1 MKKIET
7 WEDLKE
13 VFKDNKDI
21 SFKIISTDDGKYSF
35 GECIILKDIIA
46 FDKKGNMLGTFD
58 KTYDEIELKEQ
69 QIYDFIKKRL
79 E

>member
-13 VFKDNKDI
+13 AFKDNKNI

-35 GECIILKDIIA
+35 CECIILKDIIA
-46 FDKKGNMLGTFD
+46 FDKK
-58 KTYDEIELKEQ
+58 EIC
-69 QIYDFIKKRL
+69 
-79 E
+79 